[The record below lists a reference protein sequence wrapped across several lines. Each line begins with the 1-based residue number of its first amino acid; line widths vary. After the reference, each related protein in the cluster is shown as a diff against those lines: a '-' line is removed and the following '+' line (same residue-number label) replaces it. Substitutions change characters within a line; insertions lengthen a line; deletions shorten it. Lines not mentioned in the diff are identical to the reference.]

1 MANDKALSEP
11 VCLTDRRGKSAI
23 RSQNIIL
30 LRTHWQKVSEFMIPL
45 RINVTEE
52 FLVVRPALAKPLLYL
67 PTGKITRNARR

>member
-30 LRTHWQKVSEFMIPL
+30 LRTHWQKVSEFMVPL

-52 FLVVRPALAKPLLYL
+52 LNFLVVRPALAKPLL
-67 PTGKITRNARR
+67 